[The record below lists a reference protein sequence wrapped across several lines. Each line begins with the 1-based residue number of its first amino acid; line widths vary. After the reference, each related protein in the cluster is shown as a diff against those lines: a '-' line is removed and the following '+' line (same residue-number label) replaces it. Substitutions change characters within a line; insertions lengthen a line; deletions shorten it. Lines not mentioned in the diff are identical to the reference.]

1 MKLLDGRGMVALMI
15 LKHYTCLSDQKLL
28 HRLNT
33 DYAMQYFCGIELR
46 NGKLIK
52 DNAFNESTTLKDSVA
67 KSEGLLVK
75 VKKLGA
81 DQIYATNDNRNYL
94 TEEKIITNFA
104 RKGPKTAI
112 DPNSETRKKL
122 GILRSTSLEGSFG
135 NEKNHYGL
143 NKIKAKS
150 KSTELTWLYF
160 GIITCNVVKISE
172 QREQLKK
179 EKEIKSKK
187 AA

>member
-1 MKLLDGRGMVALMI
+1 MKLAKNKRGPKKLLDGRGMVALMI

-81 DQIYATNDNRNYL
+81 DQIYATNDNKNYL
-94 TEEKIITNFA
+94 TEEKIITKSQEKA
-104 RKGPKTAI
+104 PKRQLTQIA
-112 DPNSETRKKL
+112 KQ
-122 GILRSTSLEGSFG
+122 
-135 NEKNHYGL
+135 EK
-143 NKIKAKS
+143 S
-150 KSTELTWLYF
+150 
-160 GIITCNVVKISE
+160 
-172 QREQLKK
+172 
-179 EKEIKSKK
+179 
-187 AA
+187 